1 MKELLNRTKGDRVIW
16 AVVVILSFISL
27 LAVYSSTGSLAYRM
41 DKNASYFLIKQLMV
55 LALGL
60 FIIYTVHKIN
70 YAKFAKW
77 SVVLYILSL
86 PLLIYTL
93 FFGTTLNEG
102 SRWEGLAPC

>member
-41 DKNASYFLIKQLMV
+41 DKNANYFLVKQLMV

-60 FIIYTVHKIN
+60 MISTDRFWLK
-70 YAKFAKW
+70 
-77 SVVLYILSL
+77 
-86 PLLIYTL
+86 
-93 FFGTTLNEG
+93 
-102 SRWEGLAPC
+102 